1 MMSSIVISD
10 SDAILAILAAVL
22 LLWLLLAVCFR
33 YKRQRHRNLMTSD
46 GESLEGTPWQV
57 YPRPQL
63 VRDSWLNLNGQ
74 WDFARSFS
82 RQIPGRFPQQIRV
95 PFPPESI
102 LSGINK
108 NPFKYEYLYYRRQLV
123 IPDGFVKERV
133 LLHFGAVDQ
142 IAVIYL
148 NGRKLATHAGGYL
161 PFTVDLTNELQP
173 ENTLVVRVRDTL
185 SHSLPYGKQR
195 RKRGGMWYTPVS
207 GIWQTVWLESVPAD
221 YIRALKITP
230 ALDSVSIEVDTDA
243 KSKLLLVETPDGVTE
258 RTFSG
263 SKIIVDFDNPVHWSP
278 ENPYLYK
285 FRIKTENDDVTSYF
299 ALRTLTISDSSGLPR
314 LCLNGKPYYFHGVLD
329 QGYYSDGIYLPA
341 SIEGYRKDIDT
352 MKELGF
358 NTLRKH
364 VKVEPASYYHLCDT
378 MGMIV
383 FQDMP
388 NIGHYSY
395 LRDTVLPAL
404 GIMQQ
409 NDKRKIRFHSV
420 RNNYRSNAKET
431 IESLYNCPSI
441 CLWTLFNEG
450 WGQFD
455 SESHYVRAKEL
466 DQTRF
471 VNSTSGWFHQNA
483 SDVDSLHLYF
493 APIKVKSGKRPVI
506 LSEFGGYSLKL
517 PQHAYNKNKA
527 YGYRFYKN
535 IDELQSAIEKV
546 YSDEVAVQIKNGLC
560 ASIFT
565 QVSDV
570 EDETNGF
577 LTYDRKILKVDKTVM
592 QSIAEKLMDALT
604 CC

>member
-1 MMSSIVISD
+1 MIILSDFDVILIVFT
-10 SDAILAILAAVL
+10 AAAL
-22 LLWLLLAVCFR
+22 IWLLLTIFFR
-33 YKRQRHRNLMTSD
+33 YKRLKHRDLLTTD
-46 GESLEGTPWQV
+46 GETLEGLPWQV

-63 VRDSWLNLNGQ
+63 VRDSYLNLNGQ

-82 RQIPGRFPQQIRV
+82 RQIPASFPQQIRV

-102 LSGINK
+102 LSGIK
-108 NPFKYEYLYYRRQLV
+108 KIPHKYEYLYYRRSLV
-123 IPDGFVKERV
+123 IPDGFIKDKV

-142 IAVIYL
+142 IATVFL
-148 NGRKLATHAGGYL
+148 NGKKLATHIGGFL
-161 PFTVDLTNELQP
+161 PFTVELPGDLQT
-173 ENTLVVRVRDTL
+173 ENTIILRVRDTL

-207 GIWQTVWLESVPAD
+207 GIWQTVWLESVPAE

-230 ALDSVSIEVDTDA
+230 DLDSVCIEVDSDA
-243 KSKLLLVETPDGVTE
+243 KNLLIEITTPNGMFE
-258 RTFSG
+258 RTFTGNQITLTIDSP
-263 SKIIVDFDNPVHWSP
+263 IHWSP
-278 ENPYLYK
+278 ENPHLYP

-299 ALRTLTISDSSGLPR
+299 ALRTMTISKSAGLPR
-314 LCLNGKPYYFHGVLD
+314 LFLNGKPYFFHGVLD

-341 SIEGYRKDIDT
+341 SIEGYRKDIAM

-364 VKVEPASYYHLCDT
+364 VKVEPANYYHLCDT
-378 MGMIV
+378 MGMVV

-395 LRDTVLPAL
+395 LRDTVLPTL
-404 GIMQQ
+404 GFVRHS
-409 NDKRKIRFHSV
+409 DKRIIRLHSV
-420 RNNYRSNAKET
+420 RNNYISHAHQT
-431 IESLYNCPSI
+431 IAHLFNYPSI

-455 SESHYVRAKEL
+455 SAKHYEWVKKM

-471 VNSTSGWFHQNA
+471 VNSSSGWIYQRA
-483 SDVDSLHLYF
+483 SDVDSLHIYF
-493 APIKVKSGKRPVI
+493 VPIKVKSGKRPVI

-517 PQHAYNKNKA
+517 PDHAYNKNKA
-527 YGYRFYKN
+527 FGYRFYTNKAG
-535 IDELQSAIEKV
+535 LQDAIEKV
-546 YSDEVAVQIKNGLC
+546 YSEEVSEQIQNGLC

-577 LTYDRKILKVDKTVM
+577 QTYDRKVLKVDKTVM
-592 QSIAEKLMDALT
+592 QKIAAKLKHEID
-604 CC
+604 CR

>member
-1 MMSSIVISD
+1 MMSTT
-10 SDAILAILAAVL
+10 
-22 LLWLLLAVCFR
+22 
-33 YKRQRHRNLMTSD
+33 KHRDLMTTE
-46 GESLEGTPWQV
+46 GETLQGTPWQV

-63 VRDSWLNLNGQ
+63 VRDSYLNLNGQ

-82 RQIPGRFPQQIRV
+82 REIPKLFPLQIRV

-108 NPFKYEYLYYRRQLV
+108 IPHKYEYQYYRRALV
-123 IPDGFVKERV
+123 IPDGFVQDKV

-142 IAVIYL
+142 IATVYL
-148 NGRKLATHAGGYL
+148 NGNEIATHTGGFL
-161 PFTVDLTNELQP
+161 PFTVDLTDHLQA
-173 ENTLVVRVRDTL
+173 ENTIVLRVRDTL

-207 GIWQTVWLESVPAD
+207 GIWQTVWLESVPVD

-230 ALDSVSIEVDTDA
+230 TLDSVSVEVESDA
-243 KSKLLLVETPDGVTE
+243 KTKLIQVTTTHGVIE
-258 RTFSG
+258 RTFDG
-263 SKIIVDFDNPVHWSP
+263 SEIKIDIDSPTHWSP
-278 ENPYLYK
+278 ENPHLYS
-285 FRIKTENDDVTSYF
+285 FRIQTENDDVTSYF
-299 ALRTLTISDSSGLPR
+299 ALRTLTISKSEDLPR
-314 LCLNGKPYYFHGVLD
+314 LCLNGKPYFFHGVLD

-341 SIEGYRKDIDT
+341 SIEGYRQDIAT

-364 VKVEPASYYHLCDT
+364 VKVEPANYYHLCDT

-395 LRDTVLPAL
+395 FRDTVLPTL
-404 GIMQQ
+404 GIIRHS
-409 NDKRKIRFHSV
+409 DKRIIRLNAV
-420 RNNYRSNAKET
+420 RKNYIKNAQET
-431 IESLYNCPSI
+431 ITHLFNYPSI

-455 SESHYVRAKEL
+455 SESHYEWAKKL
-466 DQTRF
+466 DPTRF
-471 VNSTSGWFHQNA
+471 IDSSSGWIYQSA
-483 SDVDSLHLYF
+483 SDVDSLHIYF
-493 APIKVKSGKRPVI
+493 MPIKVKSSKRPVI

-517 PQHAYNKNKA
+517 AQHAYNKNKP
-527 YGYRFYKN
+527 YGYRFYN
-535 IDELQSAIEKV
+535 EADGLQKAIEKV
-546 YSDEVAVQIKNGLC
+546 YSEEVAEQIKNGLC

-577 LTYDRKILKVDKTVM
+577 LTYDRKILKVDKNVM
-592 QSIAEKLMDALT
+592 QKIAEKLKHDPNCSKITESAD
-604 CC
+604 